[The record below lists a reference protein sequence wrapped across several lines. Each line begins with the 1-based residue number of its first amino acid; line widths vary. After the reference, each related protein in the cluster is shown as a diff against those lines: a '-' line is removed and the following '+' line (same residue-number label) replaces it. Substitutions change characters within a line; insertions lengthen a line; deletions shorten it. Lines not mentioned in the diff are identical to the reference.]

1 MGWARAGRWDQLRE
15 TGGPAA
21 PRRTWR
27 STSSCCTITP
37 GERVPLL
44 TALTASVVIP
54 LVLLPLTSRLEK
66 A

>member
-1 MGWARAGRWDQLRE
+1 MIHIQLLHQL
-15 TGGPAA
+15 
-21 PRRTWR
+21 
-27 STSSCCTITP
+27 TP

-44 TALTASVVIP
+44 AALTAAVVIP